1 MFEHLLVPLDGSK
14 LAEASLPAAVLLS
27 QALGSTVTLLH
38 IIEKDASPQIHGD
51 RHLTNEEEACKYLDQ
66 VEQEFFPDNA
76 QVETHVHTEEV
87 NDITRS
93 IVDHTGEFA
102 PDLIIMCTHGE
113 GGLKE
118 IMMGSIAQQVI
129 GRGKTP
135 ILLVKAGEEGA
146 VPLTSFK
153 KILLPLDGEA
163 EHEQCIPLAADLAR
177 QFSARLELLTVV
189 HTLGSLPGER
199 AATGWMLPGATRA
212 ILDLDEQ
219 TAAEYLEKLAGE
231 QRAAGLKPSVTVR
244 RGDPA
249 QQILAVAQSMG
260 ADLIVLGTHGKG
272 GMKAF
277 WAGSVAPKVVVEAR
291 SPLLLV
297 PVIKENRE

>member
-1 MFEHLLVPLDGSK
+1 MFKHLLVPLDGSK
-14 LAEASLPAAVLLS
+14 LAEASLPAAVMLS

-38 IIEKDASPQIHGD
+38 IIEKDVSPEIHGD
-51 RHLTNEEEACKYLDQ
+51 RHLTNNDEACKYLDEVAQ
-66 VEQEFFPDNA
+66 RFFPPNV
-76 QVETHVHTEEV
+76 QVETHVHTEQV
-87 NDITRS
+87 SDITRS

-102 PDLIIMCTHGE
+102 PDLIVMCTHGE

-146 VPLTSFK
+146 VPFTSFK
-153 KILLPLDGEA
+153 KILVPLDGKA
-163 EHEQCIPLAADLAR
+163 EHEQCLPVAAGLAQL
-177 QFSARLELLTVV
+177 FSANLALLTVV
-189 HTLGSLPGER
+189 HTLGTLPGER

-219 TAAEYLEKLAGE
+219 TAEEYLEKQAAE
-231 QRAAGLKPSVTVR
+231 QRANGLKVSTSVR

-249 QQILAVAQSMG
+249 QQILAVAQAQG
-260 ADLIVLGTHGKG
+260 TDLIVLGTHGKG

-277 WAGSVAPKVVVEAR
+277 WAGSVAPKVVVEAK

-297 PVIKENRE
+297 PVKRN

>member
-1 MFEHLLVPLDGSK
+1 MFKHLLVPLDGSK
-14 LAEASLPAAVLLS
+14 LAEASLPAAVMLS

-38 IIEKDASPQIHGD
+38 IIEKDVSPEIHGD
-51 RHLTNEEEACKYLDQ
+51 RHLTNNDEACKYLDEVAQ
-66 VEQEFFPDNA
+66 RFFPPNV
-76 QVETHVHTEEV
+76 QVETHVHTEQV
-87 NDITRS
+87 SDITRS

-102 PDLIIMCTHGE
+102 PDLIVMCTHGE

-146 VPLTSFK
+146 VPFTSFK
-153 KILLPLDGEA
+153 KILVPLDGKA
-163 EHEQCIPLAADLAR
+163 EHEQCLPVAAGLAQL
-177 QFSARLELLTVV
+177 FSANLALLTVV
-189 HTLGSLPGER
+189 HTLGTLPGER

-219 TAAEYLEKLAGE
+219 TAEEYLEKQAAE
-231 QRAAGLKPSVTVR
+231 RRANGLKVSTSVR

-249 QQILAVAQSMG
+249 QQILAVAQAQG
-260 ADLIVLGTHGKG
+260 TDLIVLGTHGKG

-277 WAGSVAPKVVVEAR
+277 WAGSVAPKVVVEAK

-297 PVIKENRE
+297 PVKRN